1 MARKRTGH
9 TGTPRRPGQ
18 RYPIELLY
26 REVHKDIA
34 KTIAAE
40 AKAQGTT
47 SYAVIEQRFP
57 DAYRRFVARRDGSKP
72 PSLDC

>member
-1 MARKRTGH
+1 MTSKRTGH

-34 KTIAAE
+34 KAVVAE
-40 AKAQGTT
+40 AKAKGTT
-47 SYAVIEQRFP
+47 SYAVIEERFP
-57 DAYRRFVARRDGSKP
+57 DAYRRFVAQRNGSQP